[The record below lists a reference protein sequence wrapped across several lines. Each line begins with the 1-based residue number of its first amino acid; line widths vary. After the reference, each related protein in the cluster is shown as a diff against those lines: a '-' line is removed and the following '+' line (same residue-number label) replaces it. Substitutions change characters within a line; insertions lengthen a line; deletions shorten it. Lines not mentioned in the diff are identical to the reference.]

1 MKRLSQY
8 GRIKPRSYALV
19 LIALALVSM
28 LGVYLVSCSRG
39 RRTHPP
45 QLTIAPIEPQ
55 DQQQQPDG
63 SKEGAGDIVLDPYQ
77 FELSRLIG
85 DIDAARRS
93 GASQDTAVVTSVS
106 ELLVIDFI
114 SEEEI
119 EVAYKPLSIKAT
131 EVWAEDFTGDGVDDV
146 LAGGGGFSYGDDTVS
161 LVVQSGGS
169 FEEEET
175 ILSYIEVT
183 ALFPFYLDYYDD
195 VIDIVTAN
203 SISKRLVG
211 LFSAS
216 GDLEPYRFYAGAYY
230 PDADVYYSCAAKADM
245 DGNGREDAVLTMYGF
260 TFFDIYFGYER
271 EIQEEEE
278 YDLRGQNCAIT
289 PGEEND
295 VIPDESIATE
305 DPDVL
310 QAIDQGTLVLTS
322 YRVALGDFNGDELPD
337 TALLCRALQGE
348 MDHNILGTV
357 YHCDSY
363 LVVQLNNGVPEG
375 KTENLVTFTMSQASI
390 IGPGGEDI
398 GSADF
403 DQDGN
408 LDLVLSVS
416 GARAIATARGN
427 GDGTFEDFVYL
438 NLGNHHPYRL
448 AIGEFDDI
456 EGIDAVMTCPMEQ
469 TLMFFLNNSE
479 LAGQ

>member
-1 MKRLSQY
+1 MAQKR
-8 GRIKPRSYALV
+8 
-19 LIALALVSM
+19 
-28 LGVYLVSCSRG
+28 
-39 RRTHPP
+39 
-45 QLTIAPIEPQ
+45 
-55 DQQQQPDG
+55 
-63 SKEGAGDIVLDPYQ
+63 VLDPYQ

-93 GASQDTAVVTSVS
+93 GASQDTAVVSSVS

-119 EVAYKPLSIKAT
+119 EVTYTPLSIKAT

-146 LAGGGGFSYGDDTVS
+146 LAGGGGFSYGEDTVS
-161 LVVQSGGS
+161 LVIQAGGS

-175 ILSYIEVT
+175 ILSYNEVT

-195 VIDIVTAN
+195 VMDIVTA
-203 SISKRLVG
+203 STILVG

-216 GDLEPYRFYAGAYY
+216 GDLEPYRFYAGGWY
-230 PDADVYYSCAAKADM
+230 PDADVNYSCAAKADM
-245 DGNGREDAVLTMYGF
+245 DCNGREDAVLTMFGF

-348 MDHNILGTV
+348 MDHNILDTV
-357 YHCDSY
+357 YHCDSF

-390 IGPGGEDI
+390 VGPGGEDI
-398 GSADF
+398 GAADF

-438 NLGNHHPYRL
+438 DLGNHHPYRL

-479 LAGQ
+479 LAGVMPE

>member
-1 MKRLSQY
+1 
-8 GRIKPRSYALV
+8 
-19 LIALALVSM
+19 
-28 LGVYLVSCSRG
+28 
-39 RRTHPP
+39 
-45 QLTIAPIEPQ
+45 
-55 DQQQQPDG
+55 
-63 SKEGAGDIVLDPYQ
+63 VLDPYQ